1 MRDITTGGPE
11 DMKIPF
17 LDLKAEFQEQKQ
29 EIMAAIER
37 VLERMQLH
45 GGPEQQSLEAE
56 FAAYCGVKHAVAVGS
71 GTEALL
77 LSYIAA
83 GIGHGDEVILPSH
96 TFIATVAPLAFLG
109 ATPVFVDIDPR
120 TYEIDAEEVEQA
132 ITARTKA
139 IVPVH
144 IYGQPAHMSLI
155 MNVAR
160 HYGLRVI
167 EDACQ
172 AAGAQWE
179 GRAVGSFGD
188 LGCFSF
194 VFTKNLKG
202 YGDAGIITTDSDA
215 YAERLRLLRDH
226 GRTSKYVHS
235 VFGLNCRM
243 DEIQAAIVRVQMR
256 LHEQRTERRRE
267 IAHRYSEAFQESA
280 LVTPYEAPQAR
291 HVYHLYVVRTPEG
304 KSRRSGLAA
313 RLAEN
318 GVATGI
324 HYPIPCHLQA
334 ACARYGYRRGSL
346 PVTERYAEEILSL
359 PVYPELSDG
368 QVDWIVEKVR
378 EFAVSRREAPM
389 RKAG

>member
-1 MRDITTGGPE
+1 
-11 DMKIPF
+11 MKVPF

-37 VLERMQLH
+37 VLEGMQLH
-45 GGPEQQSLEAE
+45 NGPEQQALEEE
-56 FAAYCGVKHAVAVGS
+56 FAAYCGVKHAVTVGS

-77 LSYIAA
+77 LAYIAA
-83 GIGHGDEVILPSH
+83 GIARGDEVIVPSH

-120 TYEIDAEEVEQA
+120 TYEIDAQSVERA

-144 IYGQPAHMSLI
+144 IYGQPADMSLI
-155 MNVAR
+155 MNVAY

-167 EDACQ
+167 EDGCQ
-172 AAGAQWE
+172 AVGAQWE
-179 GRAVGSFGD
+179 GRPVGSFGD

-202 YGDAGIITTDSDA
+202 YGDAGIVTTNSDA
-215 YAERLRLLRDH
+215 FAEHLRLLRDH
-226 GRTSKYVHS
+226 GRSSKYVHS
-235 VFGLNCRM
+235 LFGLNCRM
-243 DEIQAAIVRVQMR
+243 DEIQAAIIRVQMR
-256 LHEQRTERRRE
+256 LHERRTERRRE
-267 IAHRYSEAFQESA
+267 IAHRYSEAFRDTA

-304 KSRRSGLAA
+304 KSTRHTLAA
-313 RLAEN
+313 RLDEN
-318 GVATGI
+318 GVASGI

-346 PVTERYAEEILSL
+346 PVTERYVEEILSL

-378 EFAVSRREAPM
+378 ECAVRRREVAT